1 MDASF
6 HTLFRRRERD
16 RVSPKEVFAVAAIA
30 FCLKHDDEFK
40 RAFLCGF
47 CGIKLPAHIPKIRIA
62 ADDHKWGDL
71 VVNADD
77 CSFICVLEFK
87 IDSKVKPKQNPNSQ
101 SFEYALQISKSQDC
115 WNCGEKRFIVVTK
128 DEAVQ
133 KVNPNCSEQHNI
145 QCDWKSWTDLN
156 YVKATSNLASDL
168 FDCLGD
174 FGIQSF
180 RERQLMNM
188 KLADSAP
195 KALKVVQ
202 VLRAV
207 YKLLGGRL
215 TIDKISDEGN
225 EPDNWWI
232 GVQVESKLTEKFTGW
247 FGYQGSKGI
256 KSNTQPAHPA
266 VWFYCNSPSSDPKK
280 IRKLLYANGFKP
292 ELEKHE
298 APSRDIELKRS
309 VDDERGDLEWFKSV
323 YKAVG
328 AIKKTE

>member
-1 MDASF
+1 MEASF
-6 HTLFRRRERD
+6 HSLFRRRERD

-40 RAFLCGF
+40 RAFICDF
-47 CGIKLPAHIPKIRIA
+47 CGIKLSADIPKLRIA

-71 VVNADD
+71 VVNAYDD
-77 CSFICVLEFK
+77 SFVCVLEFK
-87 IDSKVKPKQNPNSQ
+87 IDSEVGPKQNPNSQ
-101 SFEYALQISKSQDC
+101 VFDYALQISISPEC
-115 WNCGEKRFIVVTK
+115 RNCDERRFIVVTK

-133 KVNPNCSEQHNI
+133 SIKPDCSERHNI

-156 YVKATSNLASDL
+156 YVKATSSLVSDL

-188 KLADSAP
+188 KLSNSAP
-195 KALKVVQ
+195 SALKVVQ

-225 EPDNWWI
+225 EPDNWWT
-232 GVQVESKLTEKFTGW
+232 GVQVDSKLTEAFTGW
-247 FGYQGSKGI
+247 FGYQGSK
-256 KSNTQPAHPA
+256 SNTQLAHPA

-280 IRKLLYANGFKP
+280 IRELLCANGFKP
-292 ELEKHE
+292 EPEKHE
-298 APSRDIELKRS
+298 ASTRDIELRRS
-309 VDDERGDLEWFKSV
+309 LDDERGDLEWFKSV
-323 YKAVG
+323 YNAVG
-328 AIKKTE
+328 AIKK